1 MLYPTHK
8 RYGILF
14 GFLTFPVG
22 VAIGLVP
29 TLTETMRAS
38 DLTLVVMCCYMAMR
52 GALFGAR
59 FPDIDTPN
67 SRPAKKHPIIRK
79 IFAFF
84 HLKHRGKFSHD
95 LATQTAFWGI
105 ILFFVSHI
113 SDRWLNS
120 LVGAS
125 NLWLSVTAL
134 TALCF
139 VWFVSLD
146 IVDVLKWG
154 ADLVKSQKYWAI
166 LNRNRFKIGA
176 CIGGIL
182 TVLLMISG
190 VFDVSDA
197 LLFQTSLSSALKSAT
212 ILISSFKVYI
222 LFTWAGVYSHLIA
235 DMVTKSGISIFG
247 IPIAPAKV
255 VLQVRKIPVIGVLL
269 VPTDFRTGS
278 KWEDMHRYGATI
290 LCIPAFIWAFYVVT
304 GFQVVGT

>member
-38 DLTLVVMCCYMAMR
+38 DITLVVMVCYMAMR
-52 GALFGAR
+52 GALFGAE
-59 FPDIDTPN
+59 FPDIDTPS
-67 SRPAKKHPIIRK
+67 SRPSKKHPIIRK

-105 ILFFVSHI
+105 ALFFVSYTA
-113 SDRWLNS
+113 DRWLNS

-125 NLWLSVTAL
+125 NLWLSVTTL
-134 TALCF
+134 STLCF
-139 VWFVSLD
+139 VWFVSMD
-146 IVDVLKWG
+146 IIDVLKWG
-154 ADLVKSQKYWAI
+154 ANLIHNQRYWSI
-166 LNRNRFKIGA
+166 LNVNRFKIGA
-176 CIGGIL
+176 GIGGVL
-182 TVLLMISG
+182 TVLLIVSE
-190 VFDVSDA
+190 VFDVTDA

-212 ILISSFKVYI
+212 ILISAFKVYI

-235 DMVTKSGISIFG
+235 DMATKSGISIFG

-255 VLQVRKIPVIGVLL
+255 VLQVRKIPVIGHILI
-269 VPTDFRTGS
+269 PTDFKTGS

-290 LCIPAFIWAFYVVT
+290 LCLPAFVWAFYAIT
-304 GFQVVGT
+304 GFHLVGS